1 MSYCEEFHTF
11 ENLQTG
17 IGEEAS
23 TSSAAV
29 SREGCS
35 KVFEEDTADPDNV
48 MLLLDMYAGCGAMST
63 GLCMG
68 AAASG
73 VNLVTRWAV
82 DFNEDA
88 CESLRYNH
96 PETEVRNTKA
106 EDFLQLLYAWKD
118 LCARYNLLG
127 TNFNKTKKPTENK
140 KKEETEEEAQRS
152 PPDENGE
159 FEVERI
165 IEIFYGINPETNE
178 GAAALHFKVKWKGWG
193 SDWDSWEPYSELM
206 KCEDCIEE
214 FVKDGYQSNILPLPG
229 TVDVVCGGPPC
240 QGISGFNRFRN
251 YEEPLKDP
259 KNYQL
264 VVFMD
269 IVKFLQPK
277 FTLMENVV
285 DLMRFFGGN
294 LGRYAMGRLVA
305 MQYQVRLGLLIAGSY
320 GLPQFRMRTFL
331 WGAKM
336 TEQNVVK
343 GDEEY
348 TLKLKDALILK
359 DAIFDLPKI
368 TTHEVRDEMDYGN
381 RIPKTDFQKMI
392 RLPNHKLMG
401 SACPEE
407 SVTLKLFDHRPLKL
421 SEHDNLRVSK
431 IPREKGANFRN
442 LPGVIVDEKNKASR
456 DPKMAKV
463 MIGKSGKPLV
473 PEYAIKFVRGAYKK
487 PLGRLWWD
495 EIVSTVVTRAEPH
508 NQTECYQSG
517 RTLVSKVFQ
526 ISIGYLVQ

>member
-1 MSYCEEFHTF
+1 
-11 ENLQTG
+11 
-17 IGEEAS
+17 
-23 TSSAAV
+23 
-29 SREGCS
+29 
-35 KVFEEDTADPDNV
+35 
-48 MLLLDMYAGCGAMST
+48 
-63 GLCMG
+63 
-68 AAASG
+68 
-73 VNLVTRWAV
+73 
-82 DFNEDA
+82 
-88 CESLRYNH
+88 
-96 PETEVRNTKA
+96 
-106 EDFLQLLYAWKD
+106 
-118 LCARYNLLG
+118 
-127 TNFNKTKKPTENK
+127 
-140 KKEETEEEAQRS
+140 
-152 PPDENGE
+152 
-159 FEVERI
+159 
-165 IEIFYGINPETNE
+165 
-178 GAAALHFKVKWKGWG
+178 
-193 SDWDSWEPYSELM
+193 
-206 KCEDCIEE
+206 
-214 FVKDGYQSNILPLPG
+214 
-229 TVDVVCGGPPC
+229 
-240 QGISGFNRFRN
+240 
-251 YEEPLKDP
+251 
-259 KNYQL
+259 
-264 VVFMD
+264 
-269 IVKFLQPK
+269 
-277 FTLMENVV
+277 
-285 DLMRFFGGN
+285 
-294 LGRYAMGRLVA
+294 
-305 MQYQVRLGLLIAGSY
+305 
-320 GLPQFRMRTFL
+320 MRTFL

-508 NQTECYQSG
+508 NQWMVYVNINFLTFG
-517 RTLVSKVFQ
+517 VF
-526 ISIGYLVQ
+526 VK